1 MLCSG
6 GMRTIMEAVETLKK
20 MDAMGQPNCMWVIMP
35 WKVAATKALKE
46 ELDGHAQ
53 VMSFA

>member
-1 MLCSG
+1 
-6 GMRTIMEAVETLKK
+6 MEAVETLKK
-20 MDAMGQPNCMWVIMP
+20 MDSMGHPNCLWIFMP

-53 VMSFA
+53 VH